1 MPFNKTINILKPL
14 DDEVLREAL
23 IWLAI
28 DSQNMSYYFLILQL
42 IQENETWTH
51 HLTASRLLSVSLVS
65 FEGAENIALNH
76 LRRAIE
82 LDNDNVEL
90 KLELVSFFESP
101 EKLVSEEEVKFIIKN
116 YYRFAS
122 KDLQERIDSKKITQ
136 ATARLEKAAALFYL
150 TDQGKMAMDS
160 GSCDLWR
167 FELAYRDISSM
178 SVGALPKKSKNTS
191 SNKLKAFSDEAFDLL
206 MGNAFNKKSDAT
218 RNLLLFIRAN
228 LLVGL
233 RPVEWLN
240 TCFIN
245 YQHRNALGELL
256 ILPDGSTK
264 TSPALEVQNAKHSS
278 IRGNGERRIILLDN
292 LDDVKI
298 QYIHQWIQAINKLK
312 TDDLISLSETEI
324 NRKIY
329 GSMQRVMRNLLMKNG
344 SKENI
349 PTIYSTRHQAVANA
363 RADGLSQKEI
373 AALFGHSSTNTA
385 RRHYGKRTA
394 GYSGRTMRPAPE
406 SLQAVRS
413 TIAVRPKAAWA
424 EASPGFG

>member
-1 MPFNKTINILKPL
+1 MENLLTPKNILKSIS
-14 DDEVLREAL
+14 DL
-23 IWLAI
+23 I
-28 DSQNMSYYFLILQL
+28 
-42 IQENETWTH
+42 
-51 HLTASRLLSVSLVS
+51 V
-65 FEGAENIALNH
+65 
-76 LRRAIE
+76 
-82 LDNDNVEL
+82 
-90 KLELVSFFESP
+90 
-101 EKLVSEEEVKFIIKN
+101 FIILLVTLFKSFYQIESGTRGLVFTN
-116 YYRFAS
+116 GSLNSVADEGLHLKMPFFQSVKKIDVTTQSATIDKMSAAS

-191 SNKLKAFSDEAFDLL
+191 SNKLKAFSDEVFDFL
-206 MGNAFNKKSDAT
+206 MEKTLNQKSDT
-218 RNLLLFIRAN
+218 THNLLLFIRAN

-240 TCFIN
+240 ACFIN
-245 YQHRNALGELL
+245 YQHRNALGELVV
-256 ILPDGSTK
+256 LPDGSIK
-264 TSPALEVQNAKHSS
+264 RSPALEVKNAKHSS

-394 GYSGRTMRPAPE
+394 GYPGRTMRPAPE

>member
-1 MPFNKTINILKPL
+1 MRY
-14 DDEVLREAL
+14 ESSQCAVLIANSSHLAPTRRFLYQCL
-23 IWLAI
+23 IK
-28 DSQNMSYYFLILQL
+28 SCPHS
-42 IQENETWTH
+42 
-51 HLTASRLLSVSLVS
+51 
-65 FEGAENIALNH
+65 G
-76 LRRAIE
+76 
-82 LDNDNVEL
+82 
-90 KLELVSFFESP
+90 FESKTRLFTPLLPHSMYRESFDGTLRANTLLCRIATEESVGESLSPDTIGLYLRKIRQVAIRASVNNYQQLAP
-101 EKLVSEEEVKFIIKN
+101 EIVV
-116 YYRFAS
+116 R
-122 KDLQERIDSKKITQ
+122 DLQERIDSKKITQ

-191 SNKLKAFSDEAFDLL
+191 SNKLKAFSDEVFDFL
-206 MGNAFNKKSDAT
+206 MEKTLNQKSDT
-218 RNLLLFIRAN
+218 THNLLLFIRAN

-240 TCFIN
+240 ACFIN
-245 YQHRNALGELL
+245 YQHRNALGELVV
-256 ILPDGSTK
+256 LPDGSIK
-264 TSPALEVQNAKHSS
+264 RSPALEVKNAKHSS

>member
-1 MPFNKTINILKPL
+1 MRYESSQCAVLIANSSLLAPTRRFWHQGLIMSRPHSGLESKAGFFASLFPFRMYRKSFDGTLRANTLFHRIAAEELIGDSLSPDTVIL
-14 DDEVLREAL
+14 
-23 IWLAI
+23 
-28 DSQNMSYYFLILQL
+28 Y
-42 IQENETWTH
+42 
-51 HLTASRLLSVSLVS
+51 SRKIRQ
-65 FEGAENIALNH
+65 IAL
-76 LRRAIE
+76 RASINNYQE
-82 LDNDNVEL
+82 LT
-90 KLELVSFFESP
+90 P
-101 EKLVSEEEVKFIIKN
+101 EIIV
-116 YYRFAS
+116 R
-122 KDLQERIDSKKITQ
+122 DLQERINSEKITQ
-136 ATARLEKAAALFYL
+136 ATARLEKSAALRYL
-150 TDQGKMAMDS
+150 ADKGKMGMDS
-160 GSCDLWR
+160 GSRDVWR
-167 FELAYRDISSM
+167 FELAYRDISLM
-178 SVGALPKKSKNTS
+178 SVGALPKKSESTS

-206 MGNAFNKKSDAT
+206 MGSAFNKKSDAT